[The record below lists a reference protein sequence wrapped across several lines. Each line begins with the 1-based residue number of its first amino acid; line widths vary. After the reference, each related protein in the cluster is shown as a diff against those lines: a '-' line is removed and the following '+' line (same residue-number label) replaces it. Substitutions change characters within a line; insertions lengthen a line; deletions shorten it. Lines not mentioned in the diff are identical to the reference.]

1 MEIYLDQLMKLK
13 PLYFIVFFG
22 FVFLNSSTT
31 FGQESS
37 SNPLENIE
45 SVKAQQ
51 YTEGHDNVKNVTSSS
66 YRSTSSDTTY
76 LNLQVAQEEEAREA
90 QSSEAKENEEDVLSF
105 NFLYY
110 IIQKFKMSD
119 IVDK

>member
-1 MEIYLDQLMKLK
+1 MKLNL
-13 PLYFIVFFG
+13 LYRTVFVG
-22 FVFLNSSTT
+22 FLFLSSSTV

-51 YTEGHDNVKNVTSSS
+51 YTSGHDNVKDVSSSS
-66 YRSTSSDTTY
+66 YRTASADSTYSSAQTT
-76 LNLQVAQEEEAREA
+76 REGETRDA
-90 QSSEAKENEEDVLSF
+90 ENSEAKENEEDVLSF